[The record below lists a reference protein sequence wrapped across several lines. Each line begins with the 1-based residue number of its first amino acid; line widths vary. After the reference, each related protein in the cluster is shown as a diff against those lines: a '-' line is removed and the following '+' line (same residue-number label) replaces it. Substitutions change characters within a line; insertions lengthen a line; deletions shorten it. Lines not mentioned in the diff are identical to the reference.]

1 MTVLMTAAFDV
12 DATKLEDVGR
22 QDRESLRRISA
33 RAKEYGLIAHR
44 FYGNENGVLVV
55 DLWPDEASFQK
66 FYAASPDIAEVM
78 GKAGATSAPQ
88 ITFYRDLAV
97 DDVVEPA
104 TTAASH
110 LMPH

>member
-1 MTVLMTAAFDV
+1 MTVLMTATIDV
-12 DATKLEDVGR
+12 DAKKLEEVAR
-22 QDRESLRRISA
+22 QDQESLRRISQ

-44 FYGNENGVLVV
+44 FYGNDTGTLVV

-78 GKAGATSAPQ
+78 AKAGATSAPQ
-88 ITFYRDLAV
+88 ITFYRPLAV
-97 DDVVEPA
+97 DDAVEPA

-110 LMPH
+110 